1 MPSRRIETG
10 QTIFDVAIMT
20 CGSLENMFALLANPD
35 IGNIEEL
42 KPGATVSYPVV
53 KNAVTVFFANYQHG
67 IGVDLRTKQQY
78 LKQGPIKK
86 K

>member
-67 IGVDLRTKQQY
+67 IGVDLSTKQQY